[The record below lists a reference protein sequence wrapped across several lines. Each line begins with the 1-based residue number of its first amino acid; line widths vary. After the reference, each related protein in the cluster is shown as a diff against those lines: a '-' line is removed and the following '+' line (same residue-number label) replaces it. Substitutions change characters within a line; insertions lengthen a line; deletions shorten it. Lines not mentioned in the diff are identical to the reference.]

1 MLDFLLRPKNDS
13 MLQNISDHMSK
24 IKAIP
29 LIMERMKRG
38 ACKASDWM
46 ALYRVRHEQI
56 YRWLAHLFSF
66 AFMRNGLKPC
76 FRARASRRR
85 AR

>member
-56 YRWLAHLFSF
+56 YHWLAHVSVLLLC
-66 AFMRNGLKPC
+66 ATD
-76 FRARASRRR
+76 
-85 AR
+85 